1 MMGCRAFFFYR
12 LLRLIVCETY
22 FQIEVQERR
31 SLFAKTNIELKV
43 LRINGKVLYLQNQ
56 KLVPMKKE
64 IGKWLMDIAKY
75 ITTAV
80 LLSAVFRDMESPWV
94 VIGGISAA
102 MGTLAWGLYLIRDN
116 ETSHKPH
123 KKRK

>member
-1 MMGCRAFFFYR
+1 
-12 LLRLIVCETY
+12 
-22 FQIEVQERR
+22 
-31 SLFAKTNIELKV
+31 
-43 LRINGKVLYLQNQ
+43 
-56 KLVPMKKE
+56 MKKE

-123 KKRK
+123 KNVNNMGAIAVYIFVLLVANVAGLYYYFDDKRKEKEEQD

>member
-1 MMGCRAFFFYR
+1 M
-12 LLRLIVCETY
+12 
-22 FQIEVQERR
+22 
-31 SLFAKTNIELKV
+31 
-43 LRINGKVLYLQNQ
+43 QNQ

-75 ITTAV
+75 ITAAV

-116 ETSHKPH
+116 ETSRKPH
-123 KKRK
+123 KKR

>member
-1 MMGCRAFFFYR
+1 M
-12 LLRLIVCETY
+12 
-22 FQIEVQERR
+22 
-31 SLFAKTNIELKV
+31 
-43 LRINGKVLYLQNQ
+43 RIKGKVLYLQNQ

-94 VIGGISAA
+94 VIGGISGCNGHTR
-102 MGTLAWGLYLIRDN
+102 MGGFTSYVTIKRVINLIRNVNDMGAIAVYIFCLIG
-116 ETSHKPH
+116 SQ
-123 KKRK
+123 RGWSLLLFRR